1 MADMTVIT
9 TENPNALTDENVQD
23 IIDTLN
29 ENVKSSEN
37 LSNIVAF
44 PSNNGVEEHEPEEG
58 YEKKVDVTMDLETGR
73 TIASPKEDKQK
84 EASDIFE
91 DMGDS
96 LADID
101 FDNFEVTPEDIKKTV
116 QEDASIYGDLEDIK
130 EETILDLL
138 NLVNH

>member
-1 MADMTVIT
+1 MFQMTVIT

-58 YEKKVDVTMDLETGR
+58 YENPDGTPFCVESDFYGTLRPQDKSMIGPFQNLASGPQTLKLWDL
-73 TIASPKEDKQK
+73 
-84 EASDIFE
+84 
-91 DMGDS
+91 
-96 LADID
+96 
-101 FDNFEVTPEDIKKTV
+101 
-116 QEDASIYGDLEDIK
+116 
-130 EETILDLL
+130 
-138 NLVNH
+138 